1 MKKTTVDLILSI
13 LLFVGYFFTGLL
25 ALPFIAG
32 ILFGDYLIAKYNW
45 MGLRIEEDEIEES
58 WASQFEIM
66 GNAIKE
72 SDQNKND

>member
-1 MKKTTVDLILSI
+1 MKKTTVDLTLSI
-13 LLFVGYFFTGLL
+13 LLFVSYFFTGLL

-45 MGLRIEEDEIEES
+45 MGLRDEEEKEEES

-66 GNAIKE
+66 GNAIE
-72 SDQNKND
+72 EPDQNKND